1 MRRSQIFIPPQ
12 KAGRIASIAG
22 AVDNTGWCPIDPV
35 TFTSKLVPNIHVI
48 GDACIAGGI
57 PKSASAA
64 NAEAKACAVVIV
76 SLFAGKPP
84 VMPRLVGACYNTVA
98 PGYAFSQSGVYQPKD
113 GMFAETDGLVT
124 SPVNAPREV
133 RGREAVDAQS
143 WYQTITV
150 DAFG

>member
-1 MRRSQIFIPPQ
+1 M
-12 KAGRIASIAG
+12 
-22 AVDNTGWCPIDPV
+22 
-35 TFTSKLVPNIHVI
+35 
-48 GDACIAGGI
+48 
-57 PKSASAA
+57 
-64 NAEAKACAVVIV
+64 IV

-143 WYQTITV
+143 WYKTITV